1 MDLSSLNDNQCK
13 AVKWGEGPLLV
24 LAGPGSGK
32 TRVLTY
38 RISRLIADTPEKHFR
53 ILGLTFTNKAAA
65 EMRERVECLVP
76 NARERVLL
84 TTFHS
89 FCADVLRQHGHHIG
103 LRPDFTILGQAA
115 DRQGLLDDAIAT
127 VTKDKNQTLYTGE
140 RLLPLITR
148 LLDLGIGA
156 TEAGTFLRS
165 RKLKEPEVIGLIY
178 AAYREQMIEKNALDF
193 GALIAETLRLMEEQ
207 TAVS

>member
-13 AVKWGEGPLLV
+13 AVQWGEGPLLV

-65 EMRERVECLVP
+65 EMRERVEGLVP

-127 VTKDKNQTLYTGE
+127 VTKEKNQTPYTGE

-156 TEAGTFLRS
+156 ISFCPLNSCNIFPTAR
-165 RKLKEPEVIGLIY
+165 
-178 AAYREQMIEKNALDF
+178 
-193 GALIAETLRLMEEQ
+193 IAEGCKWASGSSRAIIGIANFSYLP
-207 TAVS
+207 SS